1 MKNVWKKLIIALLII
16 TLILIPSNFVD
27 NGPITLT
34 VAVYSGNSWGVP
46 QHYAYKI
53 YDEAAEHFEK
63 EYGKDVK
70 IVLKTGVMYNDFSDW
85 FAKQVLMGEETD
97 VFLIL
102 EEDFSTYASIGLF
115 EDLSTYL
122 ARDSDDYN
130 DIYYNKA
137 LEAGQY
143 KGTQYSLPISVV
155 PSFLIVNKTLLNE
168 NNITIDFDNWDNWT
182 WEAFYNICK
191 AVTKDTDKDGQIDQF
206 GVFGYEWDNAFY
218 TNDERLFDVD
228 GRKTVFST
236 DNFIETVRYLKDLY
250 NLNRGINVK
259 EAEFDKGKVAFK
271 KFNLSEYRAYGTYPY
286 KIIKYADFEWD
297 VIPFPK
303 GPQGQSKSKLYT
315 LQIGISSRGRNKQ
328 IAYDFIKYM
337 TSNEDLQE
345 KVWELTYTLPANKN
359 TVKRLYE
366 EKKYK
371 YEEFRKLNPDLL
383 SDMISNSYRDPDFK
397 LYSRLRKVIEQSIFE
412 IMVRDLDVPRNVM
425 ELKKELQ
432 YVLDNYI
439 GY

>member
-1 MKNVWKKLIIALLII
+1 MKFTFKIMIIVVFIIA
-16 TLILIPSNFVD
+16 LILIPSHYVEND
-27 NGPITLT
+27 TIKLT

-53 YDEAAEHFEK
+53 YDEAVKQFEQ
-63 EYGKDVK
+63 EYGKKVQ
-70 IVLKTGVMYNDFSDW
+70 IELKTGVMYNHFSDW

-115 EDLSTYL
+115 EDLSPYL
-122 ARDSDDYN
+122 AGDGNDHN
-130 DIYYNKA
+130 DIYYHKA

-155 PSFLIVNKTLLNE
+155 PSFLIVNYTLLKKND
-168 NNITIDFDNWDNWT
+168 ISIDLDNWT
-182 WEAFYNICK
+182 WEAFYDICK
-191 AVTKDTDKDGQIDQF
+191 AVTKDTDKDGQYDQF
-206 GVFGYEWDNAFY
+206 GVYGYGWDDAFY
-218 TNDERLFDVD
+218 TNDEKLFDDD
-228 GRKTVFST
+228 GRKMVFNT
-236 DNFIETVRYLKDLY
+236 DNFIETVRHLKDLY
-250 NLNRGINVK
+250 KLNRGINVK
-259 EAEFDKGKVAFK
+259 EADFDKGKMAFK
-271 KFNLSEYRAYGTYPY
+271 TFNLSEYRAYATYPY
-286 KIIKYADFEWD
+286 KIIKYADFQWD

-315 LQIGISSRGRNKQ
+315 LQMGISSRGKNKQ

-337 TSNEDLQE
+337 TSNEQLQE

-359 TVKRLYE
+359 TVNRLYE
-366 EKKYK
+366 ERKYID
-371 YEEFRKLNPDLL
+371 EEFRKLDPKLL
-383 SDMISNSYRDPDFK
+383 SDIISNSYRDPDFK
-397 LYSRLRKVIEQSIFE
+397 LYSRLDKVIEQSIFE
-412 IMVRDLDVPRNVM
+412 IMVRDLDIPTGVSD
-425 ELKKELQ
+425 LKKELK

>member
-1 MKNVWKKLIIALLII
+1 MKYAFKTLIIVVFII
-16 TLILIPSNFVD
+16 ILILMPWYHID
-27 NGPITLT
+27 NDTTTLT

-53 YDEAAEHFEK
+53 YDEAAMHFEQ
-63 EYGKDVK
+63 EYGQNVK
-70 IVLKTGVMYNDFSDW
+70 IVLKTGVMYNHFSDW

-115 EDLSTYL
+115 EDLSPYL
-122 ARDSDDYN
+122 AQDDDDPH
-130 DIYYNKA
+130 DIYYHKA

-155 PSFLIVNKTLLNE
+155 PSFLIVNYTLLEE
-168 NNITIDFDNWDNWT
+168 NNITIDLDNWT
-182 WEAFYNICK
+182 WEAFYDICK
-191 AVTKDTDKDGQIDQF
+191 AVTKDTNQDGQYDQF
-206 GVFGYEWDNAFY
+206 GVFGYDWDNAFY
-218 TNDERLFDVD
+218 TNDEKLFDDD
-228 GRKTVFST
+228 GRKIVFST
-236 DNFIETVRYLKDLY
+236 DNFTETVRHLKDLY
-250 NLNRGINVK
+250 SLNRGINVK
-259 EAEFDKGKVAFK
+259 EAEFDKGSMAFK
-271 KFNLSEYRAYGTYPY
+271 KFNLSEYRAYATYPY

-315 LQIGISSRGRNKQ
+315 LQVGISSRGKNKQ
-328 IAYDFIKYM
+328 IAYDFINYM
-337 TSNEDLQE
+337 TSNEELQE

-366 EKKYK
+366 ERKYID
-371 YEEFRKLNPDLL
+371 EEFRKLDPVLL
-383 SDMISNSYRDPDFK
+383 NDIISNSYRDPDFK
-397 LYSRLRKVIEQSIFE
+397 LYSRLEKVIEQSIFE
-412 IMVRDLDVPRNVM
+412 IMVRDFDIPMGVS

>member
-1 MKNVWKKLIIALLII
+1 
-16 TLILIPSNFVD
+16 
-27 NGPITLT
+27 
-34 VAVYSGNSWGVP
+34 
-46 QHYAYKI
+46 
-53 YDEAAEHFEK
+53 
-63 EYGKDVK
+63 
-70 IVLKTGVMYNDFSDW
+70 
-85 FAKQVLMGEETD
+85 
-97 VFLIL
+97 
-102 EEDFSTYASIGLF
+102 
-115 EDLSTYL
+115 
-122 ARDSDDYN
+122 
-130 DIYYNKA
+130 
-137 LEAGQY
+137 
-143 KGTQYSLPISVV
+143 
-155 PSFLIVNKTLLNE
+155 
-168 NNITIDFDNWDNWT
+168 
-182 WEAFYNICK
+182 
-191 AVTKDTDKDGQIDQF
+191 
-206 GVFGYEWDNAFY
+206 
-218 TNDERLFDVD
+218 
-228 GRKTVFST
+228 
-236 DNFIETVRYLKDLY
+236 LKDLY